1 MMTEFEKADLALNAA
16 RKAVRIVIFIGMFA
30 VLLTMINIYVL
41 LNQITA
47 TAQMSKEMH
56 ILNDRVEGLEK
67 EIEK

>member
-1 MMTEFEKADLALNAA
+1 MTEFEKADLALNAA